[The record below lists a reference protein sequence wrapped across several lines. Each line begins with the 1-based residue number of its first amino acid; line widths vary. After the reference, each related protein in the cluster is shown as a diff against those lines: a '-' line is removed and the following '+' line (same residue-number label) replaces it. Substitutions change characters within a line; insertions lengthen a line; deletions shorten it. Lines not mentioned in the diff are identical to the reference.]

1 MLIIGTNLEIMNAT
15 KKFLSEQFSMKDL
28 GVADVILGIKIMYS
42 KDGIGLSQSHYIE
55 NILKKYG
62 YFDLSELS
70 IPYDYNKKLQS
81 NSGKPVRQLEYS
93 RVIGSLMYAM
103 SCTRPDIAFAVGML
117 SRFTSNPGKPHWDV
131 IQRLMRYLKGTL
143 STGLFYTGY
152 PAVIEGFS
160 DASWCSEPDECRSTG
175 GFVYTMGGAVI
186 SWKSKKQTAVAQSSM
201 ESEFYALAVA
211 GDEAEWLSCF
221 LRDLPLKELQGAI
234 TIFCDN

>member
-1 MLIIGTNLEIMNAT
+1 MP
-15 KKFLSEQFSMKDL
+15 D
-28 GVADVILGIKIMYS
+28 
-42 KDGIGLSQSHYIE
+42 
-55 NILKKYG
+55 
-62 YFDLSELS
+62 LS

-81 NSGKPVRQLEYS
+81 NNGIPVRQLEYS

-143 STGLFYTGY
+143 STSLFYTEY
-152 PAVIEGFS
+152 TKVIKGFS
-160 DASWCSEPDECRSTG
+160 NASWCSEPDECKSTG
-175 GFVYTMGGAVI
+175 GFVYTMGETAI

-201 ESEFYALAVA
+201 ESEFFALAVA

-221 LRDLPLKELQGAI
+221 LHDLPLK
-234 TIFCDN
+234 